1 MQRVAIPFS
10 DLASGERAVA
20 ALVRDVATAAAEV
33 ELVAM
38 VEPLRPG
45 KVAAFVSEAA
55 ARAQVTAAAQEWLAA
70 LEARLRSAGLR
81 CRGSIAVGPPT
92 VTLRRLAERS
102 DVSRIWMA
110 EPHAAPW
117 RSWWRHFALRAA
129 RPAITVVP

>member
-1 MQRVAIPFS
+1 MLRIAIPFS

-20 ALVRDVATAAAEV
+20 ALVRELADDVSDV

-45 KVAAFVSEAA
+45 KVAVFVSEEA
-55 ARAQVTAAAQEWLAA
+55 ARAQASAAAQNWLAA
-70 LEARLRSAGLR
+70 LEPKLRNAGVR
-81 CRGSIAVGPPT
+81 CRGSVALGPPT
-92 VTLRRLAERS
+92 VTLRRLAERA
-102 DVSRIWMA
+102 DVARIWMA
-110 EPHAAPW
+110 EPDAAPW